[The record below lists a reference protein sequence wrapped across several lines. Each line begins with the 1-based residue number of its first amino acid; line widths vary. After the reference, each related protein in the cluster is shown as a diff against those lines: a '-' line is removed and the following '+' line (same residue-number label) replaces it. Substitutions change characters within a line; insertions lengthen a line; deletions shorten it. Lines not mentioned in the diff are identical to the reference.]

1 MSSFTGANDVARMLR
16 QLPKTLAELEALA
29 VNQVA
34 KDAVNRATD
43 AIAANL
49 NLPREY
55 IKSHIKI
62 IRRAK
67 ADQTEAVV
75 SAKPRPILL
84 SRYGMKPLTQQVRN
98 PKRAKGDASRGIPKG
113 RKGAGAGVQVKAGGA
128 SKFIPGFLV
137 RLKSGGTAGGNG
149 FGLAVRDKSQPLGY
163 KVLHGPSLHSAWN
176 FASDAIK
183 ADLGRQVQ
191 TTFEQLLARQL
202 RSL

>member
-1 MSSFTGANDVARMLR
+1 MSGFTGAKEASQLLR

-29 VNQVA
+29 VNKVA
-34 KDAVNRATD
+34 NDAINLATD
-43 AIAANL
+43 AIAGNL

-67 ADQTEAVV
+67 ADKTEAVV

-84 SRYGMKPLTQQVRN
+84 SRYGMKPLTQQVKN
-98 PKRAKGDASRGIPKG
+98 PKRSKGDASRGIPKG
-113 RKGAGAGVQVKAGGA
+113 RKAAGAEVQVKAGGA
-128 SKFIPGFLV
+128 VKRIPGFLI
-137 RLKSGGTAGGNG
+137 RLNGGNG
-149 FGLAVRDKSQPLGY
+149 FGLAVRDKSEPLGY
-163 KVLHGPSLHSAWN
+163 KVLHGPSLHSGWN

-183 ADLGRQVQ
+183 ADVGRQVQ
-191 TTFEQLLARQL
+191 IAFEQLLTRQL